1 MRIQKCSCAATHQQ
15 YVKRVEAAPE
25 DIIWHITFQASV
37 YNLSQACAHDHVTEC
52 RPAQSWQDQTGS
64 QHYIGECLIPPL
76 PRLLPPAMSPVH
88 LGTWR
93 SSPASALSAC
103 PDCCYAL
110 SNRHISRTSVMA
122 TLQKPAKKKRPHT
135 QLQKTTTFS
144 HHKSSQPHGFG
155 LMGFFSVQ
163 QQVKSSSTEQDNRLM
178 TRFLT
183 PTTGKENYIGKKN
196 PRPGKLLLCT
206 LGRI

>member
-1 MRIQKCSCAATHQQ
+1 
-15 YVKRVEAAPE
+15 
-25 DIIWHITFQASV
+25 
-37 YNLSQACAHDHVTEC
+37 
-52 RPAQSWQDQTGS
+52 
-64 QHYIGECLIPPL
+64 
-76 PRLLPPAMSPVH
+76 
-88 LGTWR
+88 
-93 SSPASALSAC
+93 
-103 PDCCYAL
+103 
-110 SNRHISRTSVMA
+110 MA

-183 PTTGKENYIGKKN
+183 PTTGKENYIGKKIQDLAN
-196 PRPGKLLLCT
+196 SCYVPWEGSEPQLHAPQK
-206 LGRI
+206 